1 MKAAWHRI
9 SRREQQ
15 LLQALSMFLL
25 LVLAFSL
32 IWQPTRQRIDTAERH
47 YQQQR
52 MLAVQLQKVQPQG
65 GSAVVSQ
72 PLSLQISESAAA
84 AGLDLAQMETDHE
97 VLRLALSGEA
107 KALLHWLDRVE
118 HDGATLQALTLEKR
132 DSVLEARVVLK

>member
-15 LLQALSMFLL
+15 LLQALSLFLL

-84 AGLDLAQMETDHE
+84 AGLDLAQMETDYD
-97 VLRLALSGEA
+97 VLRLALSGDA